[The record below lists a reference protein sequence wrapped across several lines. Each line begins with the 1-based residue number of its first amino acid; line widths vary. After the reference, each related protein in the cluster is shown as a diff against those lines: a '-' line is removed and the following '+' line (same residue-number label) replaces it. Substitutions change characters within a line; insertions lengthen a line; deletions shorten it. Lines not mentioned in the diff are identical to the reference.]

1 MFASVSH
8 AAGNAEPL
16 TERPG
21 GNVNKVK
28 PRIHQ

>member
-8 AAGNAEPL
+8 SAGNAEPL

-28 PRIHQ
+28 PR